1 MKILV
6 AGAGGKTGQAVM
18 KALVGRGVGV
28 RPFLRRNIPIPNT
41 TESVIGDMTNPAD
54 WGRAMNG
61 IDKVYHICPNMHP
74 DEVEIGRMAIDA
86 ACKADVTHFVYHSV
100 LHPQIEAMPHH
111 WRKMGVEEALLESGL
126 PFTILQPT
134 AYMQN
139 IRGNWE
145 SIIQT
150 GEFMIPYPIT
160 TQISL
165 VDLED
170 VAEVAAMVLTE
181 TRHIGALYEL
191 VGTLPLS
198 QVETARQ
205 LGKVNGRAIIA
216 YEIDLQTWQENAQ
229 SAGVPLHAIE
239 TLLKMFRHYAA
250 HGLAGNPNILHCLLQ
265 REPTSLA
272 DCVKHW

>member
-1 MKILV
+1 M
-6 AGAGGKTGQAVM
+6 
-18 KALVGRGVGV
+18 RV

-41 TESVIGDMTNPAD
+41 TESVIGDMTNLAD
-54 WGRAMNG
+54 WERAMKG

-74 DEVEIGRMAIDA
+74 DEVEIGRMAIAA

-126 PFTILQPT
+126 PFTIVQPT

-139 IRGNWE
+139 IQGNWE
-145 SIIQT
+145 SISQT

-170 VAEVAAMVLTE
+170 VAELFGTSIYYPGGVNIIQTLT
-181 TRHIGALYEL
+181 
-191 VGTLPLS
+191 
-198 QVETARQ
+198 
-205 LGKVNGRAIIA
+205 
-216 YEIDLQTWQENAQ
+216 
-229 SAGVPLHAIE
+229 
-239 TLLKMFRHYAA
+239 
-250 HGLAGNPNILHCLLQ
+250 
-265 REPTSLA
+265 
-272 DCVKHW
+272 